1 VGIQSTPQKDR
12 VRLTEDGA
20 RALQAWCKR
29 RDVTLMALGVVV
41 GATNAMWGRR
51 FLHRQGLATLEQV
64 GAIVGFCG
72 GEVSAA
78 QLVGLDLATAV
89 PVMPLRPL
97 RRIGVQPAPAVAPV
111 LGVVAGVVPGLA
123 PAPAASAPP
132 PVEAEVDEY
141 GEPAPPTGSS
151 RKTLE
156 YLRDHARS
164 QALRADC
171 ARRLMQSDA
180 DEDARHGGAP
190 ERAVRDSD
198 LIEKFQTLL
207 HNARRQ
213 WEQLVGTI
221 GAPAA
226 QAGATTAPA
235 ASAPDHGAAATRAA
249 DAG

>member
-1 VGIQSTPQKDR
+1 MGIQTTRQKDR
-12 VRLTEDGA
+12 IKLTEDGA
-20 RALQAWCKR
+20 RALKAWCQR
-29 RDVTLMALGVVV
+29 RDVSQVALGAAAGVH
-41 GATNAMWGRR
+41 NAMWGRR
-51 FLHRQGLATLEQV
+51 LLRREGLATLEQV
-64 GAIVGFCG
+64 GAIVGFCA

-97 RRIGVQPAPAVAPV
+97 RRIGVQPSEATPAGAGGAPGV
-111 LGVVAGVVPGLA
+111 L
-123 PAPAASAPP
+123 PP
-132 PVEAEVDEY
+132 PPSPGDDEVDED
-141 GEPAPPTGSS
+141 GEPTPPTGSS

-164 QALRADC
+164 QSLRADC
-171 ARRLMQSDA
+171 ARRLIQLEV
-180 DEDARHGGAP
+180 DEDAKHGGAP

-213 WEQLVGTI
+213 WEQLTGTI
-221 GAPAA
+221 GVASAPAA
-226 QAGATTAPA
+226 QASATTAPSA
-235 ASAPDHGAAATRAA
+235 APDQSAAATPKAGLA

>member
-1 VGIQSTPQKDR
+1 VGIQTTPQKDR

-29 RDVTLMALGVVV
+29 RDVTLMALSVVV
-41 GATNAMWGRR
+41 GASNAMWGRR

-97 RRIGVQPAPAVAPV
+97 RRIGVQPMSAAPPV
-111 LGVVAGVVPGLA
+111 LGVVPGPA
-123 PAPAASAPP
+123 PTPAASAVTSGE
-132 PVEAEVDEY
+132 VEVEVDEY

-213 WEQLVGTI
+213 WEQLTGTI
-221 GAPAA
+221 GVPAA

-235 ASAPDHGAAATRAA
+235 ASAPDHGGAATRAA

>member
-1 VGIQSTPQKDR
+1 VGIQTTPQKDR

-41 GATNAMWGRR
+41 GASNAMWGRR

-111 LGVVAGVVPGLA
+111 LGVVPGPSAA
-123 PAPAASAPP
+123 PAPASAPP
-132 PVEAEVDEY
+132 SGEAEVDEY

-213 WEQLVGTI
+213 WEQLTGTI
-221 GAPAA
+221 GVAPAA
-226 QAGATTAPA
+226 AAAPAGAPTDPSATAEA
-235 ASAPDHGAAATRAA
+235 KSTA
-249 DAG
+249 DVG